1 MFTRARE
8 QAFWLVDRA
17 KGARVE
23 GHLDELAAVLGTT
36 GDAQARIERRLAA
49 LLQHAAETTAFYA
62 DRAGAAELST
72 FPVVDKNV
80 IRDHHDRFLSRCF
93 DKTRLTS
100 VVTSGSTGTPFKVYH
115 SPDKRC
121 RNTADTL
128 FFAGQAG
135 YRLGQRLLYLKV
147 WPQCRRHLPV
157 QHWLQN
163 VVPVDVTRLG
173 EAQLAGLVA
182 SLETGRGPHSL
193 LGYVSALEQLCQFL
207 DHTGRRRLDTEVASI
222 ITMSESPTP
231 YVRERLAHYLG
242 VPVHSRYSNLEMGIL
257 AQQVPGSG
265 ERYLVNRAS
274 YVVEIL
280 AMESDRPA
288 AREER
293 GRIVVTDL
301 FNLAMPLIRYDTGDV
316 GALSGET
323 DPFGNPYLETVE
335 GRRMDALYNTSG
347 DLISSHVVYRN
358 MGQYTEI
365 RQYQVIQEGP
375 RDYAFRLNMAGPFAR
390 ESQLLEECRA
400 YLGRDARFRVEY
412 VDEIPLLASG
422 KRKRVVNRWKSG

>member
-8 QAFWLVDRA
+8 QAFWLADRA

-23 GHLDELAAVLGTT
+23 GHLDELAAVLGTA

-49 LLQHAAETTAFYA
+49 LLQHAVETTAFYA
-62 DRAGAAELST
+62 DRAGATDLST

-80 IRDHHDRFLSRCF
+80 IRDHHDRFLSRCV
-93 DKTRLTS
+93 DKTRLMP

-115 SPDKRC
+115 SPDKRW

-128 FFAGQAG
+128 YFAGQAG
-135 YRLGQRLLYLKV
+135 YRLGQRLWYLKV
-147 WPQCRRHLPV
+147 WPQRRRHLPV

-182 SLETGRGPHSL
+182 SLEAGRGTHSL

-207 DHTGRRRLDTEVASI
+207 DRTGRQRLDAEVASI

-231 YVRERLAHYLG
+231 YVKERLAHYLG
-242 VPVHSRYSNLEMGIL
+242 VPVQARYSNLEMGIL

-288 AREER
+288 ARGET

-335 GRRMDALYNTSG
+335 GRRMDTLYDTSG
-347 DLISSHVVYRN
+347 ELISSHVVYRN
-358 MGQYTEI
+358 MGQYTEL
-365 RQYQVIQEGP
+365 RQYQLIQEGP
-375 RDYAFRLNMAGPFAR
+375 RDYTFRLNMEGPFAR

-400 YLGRDARFRVEY
+400 YLGRDARFHVEY